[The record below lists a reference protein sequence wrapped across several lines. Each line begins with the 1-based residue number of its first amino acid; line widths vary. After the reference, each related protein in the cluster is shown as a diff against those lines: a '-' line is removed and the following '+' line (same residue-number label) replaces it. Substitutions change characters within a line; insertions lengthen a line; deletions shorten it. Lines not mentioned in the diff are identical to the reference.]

1 MAYDIKDISL
11 WESGETKIR
20 WVMGNMPLL
29 CGILEDNRAQQ
40 PLAAADMTAFLERS
54 AKIMEL
60 V

>member
-29 CGILEDNRAQQ
+29 CGIGL
-40 PLAAADMTAFLERS
+40 
-54 AKIMEL
+54 L
-60 V
+60 VVDLLFIIF